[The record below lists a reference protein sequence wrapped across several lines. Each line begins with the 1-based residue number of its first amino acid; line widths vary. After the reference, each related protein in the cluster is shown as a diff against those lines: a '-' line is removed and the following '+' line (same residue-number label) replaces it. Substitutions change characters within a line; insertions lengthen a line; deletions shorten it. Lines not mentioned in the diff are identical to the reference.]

1 MNFATEDEVNIYSK
15 NSEDESNDAHRTATS
30 PKINAPEIT
39 TPVVNISKEVSFL
52 PP

>member
-1 MNFATEDEVNIYSK
+1 MNFATEDEVIINSE
-15 NSEDESNDAHRTATS
+15 NSEDKSNDPHRTATS
-30 PKINAPEIT
+30 PKIIAPEIT